1 MTPGRLEDSGNT
13 ALEWGVEKGKGRDT
27 KEPHKGTLETDQKRM
42 RRESG
47 WRKKQ
52 VSEIML
58 GQGEAGARARW
69 FSPPR
74 QPGSPGESTQNDYGY
89 TDIKGT

>member
-1 MTPGRLEDSGNT
+1 M
-13 ALEWGVEKGKGRDT
+13 K
-27 KEPHKGTLETDQKRM
+27 
-42 RRESG
+42 RESG